1 MEKKIE
7 FAPLIFMEKKIEFA
21 PTVMLIDASYLDRV
35 GRDMAE
41 HFSPILNREL
51 PKADLASLLECL
63 ALDAGVVLGDN
74 AVQVIFIYDSAE
86 PRMSF
91 CTPSDLD
98 KELSNVAFK
107 SQLGEFSIY
116 SFQPSDM
123 ATCEDLFNEALMLA
137 GESKDV
143 KRVIAVAD
151 EDAYQQKT
159 HTTLNKIKGKDS
171 ITLFGMNPPKDEA
184 VYSFEMLGFAV
195 LQSLGIKAEEL

>member
-7 FAPLIFMEKKIEFA
+7 FAPN
-21 PTVMLIDASYLDRV
+21 VMLIDASYLDRV
-35 GRDMAE
+35 VRDMAN
-41 HFSPILNREL
+41 HFSPIINREL

-63 ALDAGVVLGDN
+63 ALDSGVVLGDN

-98 KELSNVAFK
+98 N
-107 SQLGEFSIY
+107 QLGEFSIY

-123 ATCEDLFNEALMLA
+123 ATCEELFNEALMLA

-159 HTTLNKIKGKDS
+159 HSTLNKIKGKDS

>member
-1 MEKKIE
+1 
-7 FAPLIFMEKKIEFA
+7 
-21 PTVMLIDASYLDRV
+21 
-35 GRDMAE
+35 
-41 HFSPILNREL
+41 
-51 PKADLASLLECL
+51 
-63 ALDAGVVLGDN
+63 
-74 AVQVIFIYDSAE
+74 
-86 PRMSF
+86 MSF

-98 KELSNVAFK
+98 KELNNVAFK

-159 HTTLNKIKGKDS
+159 HSTLNKIKGKDS

>member
-7 FAPLIFMEKKIEFA
+7 FAPN
-21 PTVMLIDASYLDRV
+21 VMLIDASYLDRV

-51 PKADLASLLECL
+51 PKADLAALLECL
-63 ALDAGVVLGDN
+63 ALDA
-74 AVQVIFIYDSAE
+74 YDSAE

-98 KELSNVAFK
+98 KELNNVAFK

-143 KRVIAVAD
+143 KRVVAVAD

-159 HTTLNKIKGKDS
+159 HSTLNKIKGKDS
-171 ITLFGMNPPKDEA
+171 VTLFGMNPPKDEA
-184 VYSFEMLGFAV
+184 AYSFEMLGFAV
-195 LQSLGIKAEEL
+195 LQALGIKAEEL

>member
-1 MEKKIE
+1 
-7 FAPLIFMEKKIEFA
+7 MEKKIEFA

-171 ITLFGMNPPKDEA
+171 ITLFGMNPPKDVA

>member
-1 MEKKIE
+1 M
-7 FAPLIFMEKKIEFA
+7 
-21 PTVMLIDASYLDRV
+21 
-35 GRDMAE
+35 
-41 HFSPILNREL
+41 
-51 PKADLASLLECL
+51 LECL

-74 AVQVIFIYDSAE
+74 AVLVIFIYDSAE

-143 KRVIAVAD
+143 KRVVAVAD

-159 HTTLNKIKGKDS
+159 HS
-171 ITLFGMNPPKDEA
+171 FGMNPPKDEA
-184 VYSFEMLGFAV
+184 SYSFEMLGFAV